1 MSAIILF
8 NRGQLARKLN
18 RDTRTVK
25 VHLERLKIEPDAIS
39 PSGIPLY
46 GEGTLETLQNQQ
58 RAMREIFVG
67 VRDVLY
73 GPSATSVKSVS

>member
-25 VHLERLKIEPDAIS
+25 VHLENLKIEPDAIS
-39 PSGIPLY
+39 PSGIALY
-46 GEGTLETLQNQQ
+46 GEGTLHTLQAHQ
-58 RAMREIFVG
+58 RTMREIFAEG
-67 VRDVLY
+67 RGILY
-73 GPSATSVKSVS
+73 GPKSTISNAS

>member
-25 VHLERLKIEPDAIS
+25 VHLENLKIEPDAIS
-39 PSGIPLY
+39 PSGIALY
-46 GEGTLETLQNQQ
+46 GESTLHTLQAHQ
-58 RAMREIFVG
+58 RTMQKLFSDS
-67 VRDVLY
+67 RDILY
-73 GPSATSVKSVS
+73 GSKSTAS